1 MAENVTLRNTNGTT
15 PLYPQTSVNNIFDMP
30 NWVKSDSKPSY
41 NMNDVGINL
50 EVISITGN
58 VNSTCNI
65 TGAVNAGKSQTII
78 YVNDSGSSKVITI
91 PNTYRTPN
99 GSEIIIDVA
108 NGGYCEVNYLNV
120 GGIVYAR
127 AL

>member
-30 NWVKSDSKPSY
+30 NWVKSDFKPSY
-41 NMNDVGINL
+41 NMNEIGINL
-50 EVISITGN
+50 EVILISSN

-65 TGAVNAGKSQTII
+65 TGTTNAGKSQTII
-78 YVNDSGSSKVITI
+78 YVNDSGSSKVVTI

-99 GSEIIIDVA
+99 GSEIIIDVP
-108 NGGYCEVNYLNV
+108 NGGYCEVNYLNI
-120 GGIVYAR
+120 GGVIYVR